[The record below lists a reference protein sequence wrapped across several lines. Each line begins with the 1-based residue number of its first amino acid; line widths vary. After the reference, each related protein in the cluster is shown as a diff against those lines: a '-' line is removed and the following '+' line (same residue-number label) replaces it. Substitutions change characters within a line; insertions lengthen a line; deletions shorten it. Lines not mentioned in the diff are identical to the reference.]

1 MQFTYQQGGIAWLFL
16 LQLSHTPQVS
26 RQVPASCLVPTRY
39 VHRYTYVSA
48 DVVLP
53 TAPYLTLGDKHADRQ
68 TFQVLKTW
76 KV

>member
-16 LQLSHTPQVS
+16 LQLSYTPQVPGKY
-26 RQVPASCLVPTRY
+26 RPLVSFPRATFIDI
-39 VHRYTYVSA
+39 HTYLR

-53 TAPYLTLGDKHADRQ
+53 TVPYLTLGEKHADRQ
-68 TFQVLKTW
+68 TFPW